1 MNPMTGREATK
12 EREGPPIAEIS
23 VASMALVIIGGIY
36 MATYIPRRPP
46 LAVPILLVA
55 LSGALVAADVVLLRR
70 LRGFAW
76 STFVTVAKWALLA
89 YIVSAGL
96 IEFAF
101 VKDHTRGAPLVVVT
115 LMLIVY
121 AVDVPLV
128 IGFTAA
134 RYDDPASS

>member
-1 MNPMTGREATK
+1 MNAVKTRGL
-12 EREGPPIAEIS
+12 PPIAEIS
-23 VASMALVIIGGIY
+23 VASMVLVIIGGIY
-36 MATYIPRRPP
+36 MATYIPRKPP

-55 LSGALVAADVVLLRR
+55 LSGALVVADLVLLRG

-76 STFVTVAKWALLA
+76 STFVTVAKWALVA

-101 VKDHTRGAPLVVVT
+101 VKDHTRGGPLVVVT
-115 LMLIVY
+115 LMLILF

-134 RYDDPASS
+134 RFDDRTSA

>member
-1 MNPMTGREATK
+1 MNALKGNAVKGREL
-12 EREGPPIAEIS
+12 PPIAEIS
-23 VASMALVIIGGIY
+23 VASMVLVIIGGIY

-76 STFVTVAKWALLA
+76 TTFVTVAKWALVA
-89 YIVSAGL
+89 YVVSAGL

-115 LMLIVY
+115 LMLLLF

-134 RYDDPASS
+134 RFDNPTSP